1 MGEEEGT
8 GVERLCGQDVF
19 LFLLMISVCGPENVH
34 VLICQ
39 LNANKLLHNGHV
51 RHKAN
56 SQSHHTGLMCFM

>member
-19 LFLLMISVCGPENVH
+19 LLMITVCGPENVH

-51 RHKAN
+51 
-56 SQSHHTGLMCFM
+56 

>member
-51 RHKAN
+51 
-56 SQSHHTGLMCFM
+56 